1 MDELQ
6 QQVIAQLPEDGS
18 AISFDEWKQRVLTH
32 VGMAGV
38 ARTANKFNRG
48 HVAYAFA
55 QDASG
60 ATVLMVSRVGQAG

>member
-6 QQVIAQLPEDGS
+6 QQVIAQLPDDGS
-18 AISFDEWKQRVLTH
+18 AISFDAWKDRVLTH
-32 VGMAGV
+32 VGIAGV

-48 HVAYAFA
+48 HVTYTLV
-55 QDASG
+55 QDADG